1 VETRRQ
7 LHPGERVAALL
18 VAAIVF
24 ALNVAATATLF
35 LPQSTFGYA
44 LTYTHGHLV
53 ESVDPATSAAQA
65 GIVPG
70 DQIDFTRSSLHDR
83 ILGLN
88 YQPALPGER
97 ITIGV
102 VHDDRARTTTL
113 EARPPMAAESQQAGF
128 SLLPS
133 FLRLSGFVYI
143 AVALI
148 ILLQRPSRMTW
159 GLFLYLMSATS
170 ITTYRLPDSLFLF
183 AEFTSDVL
191 SIAGPVGLIIFAA
204 RFPSGLPSTRWK
216 AWLDRSAI
224 PIGALFAIPNLAW
237 DVSALLRGSSPALWM
252 SLGSTLA
259 ALALVLVAAIAL
271 GQTYLT
277 TAVQERQRLQWVI
290 AGVLMT
296 LISYAADWARYWEAV
311 YPLVTWGPLIW
322 ISALLYAVGPFTL
335 AYAVVR
341 QRVFDISFVISRT
354 VVYGVLTASI
364 FAIFAFI
371 EWLLGQLIEHSGAT
385 VFLLALAAIGVAF
398 WLQNLHASVETW
410 IESVFFRRRHAA
422 ETRLACIAEGL
433 PYAEHT
439 DDVDEALVREP
450 RIALALTSATL
461 FKRDLDGRYVR
472 DGEVL
477 DGPLLLQ
484 VQGKHGPLRL
494 HTFVDDSDGATQDD
508 QTPVLAVPVFV
519 RSRLEA
525 VALYGAHVNGED
537 IDPDEV
543 DALKNI
549 SVAAGTAY
557 AHLDTLRM
565 TRELAKFRA
574 LAERQ
579 AREIAVLR
587 ERTSRADN

>member
-18 VAAIVF
+18 AAAIVI

-44 LTYTHGHLV
+44 LTYTRGYRV
-53 ESVDPATSAAQA
+53 VAVDPGTSAAQA
-65 GIVPG
+65 GIAVG

-83 ILGLN
+83 IVGLD

-97 ITIGV
+97 VTFAI
-102 VHDDRARTTTL
+102 VHGGNPRTVTL
-113 EARPPMAAESQQAGF
+113 EARTPTTAETRQAEV
-128 SLLPS
+128 SILPS
-133 FLRLSGFVYI
+133 FLRLAGFVYI
-143 AVALI
+143 AVALL

-170 ITTYRLPDSLFLF
+170 ITTYRFPDSIFLG
-183 AEFTSDVL
+183 AEFASDVL
-191 SIAGPVGLIIFAA
+191 SVAGPVGLVIFAA
-204 RFPSGLPSTRWK
+204 RFPSGLPTTRWK
-216 AWLDRSAI
+216 IWLDRSAI
-224 PIGALFAIPNLAW
+224 PIGVLFAIPNLAW
-237 DVSALLRGSSPALWM
+237 DAGALLRGASPAGWM

-259 ALALVLVAAIAL
+259 ALMLILLAAIAL
-271 GQTYLT
+271 GQTYLAT
-277 TAVQERQRLQWVI
+277 PAQERQRLQWVI

-296 LISYAADWARYWEAV
+296 LISYSADWARYWEAA
-311 YPLVTWGPLIW
+311 YPLVTSDVLIW

-354 VVYGVLTASI
+354 VVYGVLTAAI
-364 FAIFAFI
+364 FAVFAFI

-385 VFLLALAAIGVAF
+385 VVLLALAAIGVAF
-398 WLQNLHASVETW
+398 WLENLHARVEAW

-422 ETRLACIAEGL
+422 ETRLAGIAEGL

-450 RIALALTSATL
+450 QVALALASAAL
-461 FKRDLDGRYVR
+461 FKRDQDGRYVR
-472 DGEVL
+472 DGAVL

-494 HTFVDDSDGATQDD
+494 HNFADSDDVTQDD
-508 QTPVLAVPVFV
+508 RTPVLAVPVFV

-543 DALKNI
+543 AALKNI
-549 SVAAGTAY
+549 SIAAGTAY
-557 AHLDTLRM
+557 DHLDALRM

-579 AREIAVLR
+579 SREIAVLR
-587 ERTSRADN
+587 ERTSHTNN

>member
-18 VAAIVF
+18 AAAIVI

-44 LTYTHGHLV
+44 LTYTRGYRV
-53 ESVDPATSAAQA
+53 VAVDPGTSAAQA
-65 GIVPG
+65 GIAVG

-83 ILGLN
+83 IVGLD

-97 ITIGV
+97 VTFAI
-102 VHDDRARTTTL
+102 VHGGNPRTVTL
-113 EARPPMAAESQQAGF
+113 EARTPTTAETRQAEV
-128 SLLPS
+128 SILPS
-133 FLRLSGFVYI
+133 FLRLAGFVYI
-143 AVALI
+143 AVALL

-170 ITTYRLPDSLFLF
+170 ITTYRFPDSIFLG
-183 AEFTSDVL
+183 AEFASDVL
-191 SIAGPVGLIIFAA
+191 SVAGPVGLVIFAA
-204 RFPSGLPSTRWK
+204 RFPSGLPTTRWK
-216 AWLDRSAI
+216 IWLDRSAI
-224 PIGALFAIPNLAW
+224 PIGVLFAIPNLAW
-237 DVSALLRGSSPALWM
+237 DAGALLRGASPAGWM

-259 ALALVLVAAIAL
+259 ALMLILLAAIAL
-271 GQTYLT
+271 GQTYLAT
-277 TAVQERQRLQWVI
+277 PAQERQRLQWVI

-296 LISYAADWARYWEAV
+296 LISYSADWARYWEAA
-311 YPLVTWGPLIW
+311 YPLVTSDVLIW

-354 VVYGVLTASI
+354 VVYGVLTAAI
-364 FAIFAFI
+364 FAVFAFI

-385 VFLLALAAIGVAF
+385 VVLLALAAIGVAF
-398 WLQNLHASVETW
+398 WLESLHARVEAW

-422 ETRLACIAEGL
+422 ETRLAGIAEGL

-450 RIALALTSATL
+450 QVALALASAAL
-461 FKRDLDGRYVR
+461 FKRDQDGRYVR
-472 DGEVL
+472 DGAVL

-494 HTFVDDSDGATQDD
+494 HNFADSDDVTQDD
-508 QTPVLAVPVFV
+508 RTPVLAVPVFV

-543 DALKNI
+543 AALKNI
-549 SVAAGTAY
+549 SIAAGTAY
-557 AHLDTLRM
+557 DHLDALRM

-579 AREIAVLR
+579 SREIAVLR
-587 ERTSRADN
+587 ERASHTNN

>member
-1 VETRRQ
+1 VETRRH
-7 LHPGERVAALL
+7 LRPAERVAALL
-18 VAAIVF
+18 AAGIVV

-44 LTYTHGHLV
+44 LTYTRGYHV
-53 ESVDPATSAAQA
+53 ESVDPGTSAAQA
-65 GIVPG
+65 GIAVG

-83 ILGLN
+83 IVGLD
-88 YQPALPGER
+88 YQPALPGEHV
-97 ITIGV
+97 TFAV
-102 VHDDRARTTTL
+102 VHAGSERTVTV
-113 EARPPMAAESQQAGF
+113 EARKPTAAESQQAVF
-128 SLLPS
+128 SPLPS
-133 FLRLSGFVYI
+133 FLRLAGFIYI
-143 AVALI
+143 AVALV

-170 ITTYRLPDSLFLF
+170 ITLYRFPDALFLI
-183 AEFTSDVL
+183 AEFASDIL
-191 SIAGPVGLIIFAA
+191 SVAGPVGLIIFAA
-204 RFPSGLPSTRWK
+204 RFPSGRPTTRWK

-237 DVSALLRGSSPALWM
+237 DAGALLRGSSPAGWM
-252 SLGSTLA
+252 SFGSTLS
-259 ALALVLVAAIAL
+259 ALVLILLAAIAL
-271 GQTYLT
+271 GQTYLAT
-277 TAVQERQRLQWVI
+277 PAQERQRLQWVI
-290 AGVLMT
+290 AGVLLT
-296 LISYAADWARYWEAV
+296 LVSYTRDWALYWEAA
-311 YPLVTWGPLIW
+311 YSLVTSGALIW
-322 ISALLYAVGPFTL
+322 ISALLYAVGPFAL

-385 VFLLALAAIGVAF
+385 VVLLALAAIGVAF
-398 WLQNLHASVETW
+398 WLESLHARVEAW
-410 IESVFFRRRHAA
+410 IERVFFRRRHAA
-422 ETRLACIAEGL
+422 ETRLAGIAEGL

-450 RIALALTSATL
+450 QAALALASAAL
-461 FKRDLDGRYVR
+461 FKRDQDGRYVR
-472 DGEVL
+472 DGAVL

-484 VQGKHGPLRL
+484 VQGKRGPLRL
-494 HTFVDDSDGATQDD
+494 HDLADSDDAAQDD
-508 QTPVLAVPVFV
+508 RTPVLAVPVFV

-543 DALKNI
+543 AALKNI

-557 AHLDTLRM
+557 DHLDALRM

-587 ERTSRADN
+587 ERTSRSNN

>member
-1 VETRRQ
+1 METRRH

-18 VAAIVF
+18 AAAIVV

-44 LTYTHGHLV
+44 LTYTRGYVV
-53 ESVDPATSAAQA
+53 ESVDPGTSAAQA

-70 DQIDFTRSSLHDR
+70 DQIHFTRSSLHDR
-83 ILGLN
+83 IIGLS

-97 ITIGV
+97 IAFTV
-102 VHDDRARTTTL
+102 VHAGEARTAAL
-113 EARPPMAAESQQAGF
+113 EARPPTAAESQQAGF

-133 FLRLSGFVYI
+133 FLRLAGFVYI
-143 AVALI
+143 AVALV

-159 GLFLYLMSATS
+159 GLFLYLMSATT
-170 ITTYRLPDSLFLF
+170 ITTYRFPDSLFLV
-183 AEFTSDVL
+183 AEFASDVL

-204 RFPSGLPSTRWK
+204 RFPSGLPTTRWT

-237 DVSALLRGSSPALWM
+237 DASALLRGSSPAAWM

-259 ALALVLVAAIAL
+259 ALVLVLVAAIAL

-277 TAVQERQRLQWVI
+277 TPPQERQRLQWVI

-296 LISYAADWARYWEAV
+296 LISYTADWARYWEAA

-341 QRVFDISFVISRT
+341 QRVFDISFVVSRT

-371 EWLLGQLIEHSGAT
+371 EWMLGRLIEHSGAT
-385 VFLLALAAIGVAF
+385 VVLLAAAAIGVAF
-398 WLQNLHASVETW
+398 WLENLHAKVEAW

-422 ETRLACIAEGL
+422 ETRLERIADGL

-439 DDVDEALVREP
+439 KDVDEALVREP
-450 RIALALTSATL
+450 QIALALTSATL
-461 FKRDLDGRYVR
+461 FKRDQDGRYVR

-494 HTFVDDSDGATQDD
+494 HNFDDSDGTTQDD
-508 QTPVLAVPVFV
+508 RTPVLAVPVFV

-543 DALKNI
+543 AALKNI
-549 SVAAGTAY
+549 CIAAGTAY
-557 AHLDTLRM
+557 DHLDALRM
-565 TRELAKFRA
+565 TRELEKFRA

>member
-1 VETRRQ
+1 VETRRH

-18 VAAIVF
+18 AAAIVV

-35 LPQSTFGYA
+35 LPQSSFGYA
-44 LTYTHGHLV
+44 LTYTHGYFV
-53 ESVDPATSAAQA
+53 ESVDPGTSAAQA

-70 DQIDFTRSSLHDR
+70 DQIDFTRSSVHDR
-83 ILGLN
+83 IVGLS
-88 YQPALPGER
+88 YQPAIPGER
-97 ITIGV
+97 ITVAI
-102 VHDDRARTTTL
+102 VHAGGTRTATL
-113 EARPPMAAESQQAGF
+113 EARPPTAAESQQAGF
-128 SLLPS
+128 SILPS
-133 FLRLSGFVYI
+133 FLRLAGFVYI
-143 AVALI
+143 AVALV

-170 ITTYRLPDSLFLF
+170 ITTYRFPDSLFLV
-183 AEFTSDVL
+183 AEFASDVL
-191 SIAGPVGLIIFAA
+191 SIAGLVGLIIFAA
-204 RFPSGLPSTRWK
+204 RFPSGLPTTRAK

-237 DVSALLRGSSPALWM
+237 DASALLRGSSPADWM

-259 ALALVLVAAIAL
+259 ALVLILVAAIAL
-271 GQTYLT
+271 GQTYLAT
-277 TAVQERQRLQWVI
+277 PAQERQRLQWVI

-296 LISYAADWARYWEAV
+296 LISYAADWARYWEAA
-311 YPLVTWGPLIW
+311 YPLVTSAPLIW
-322 ISALLYAVGPFTL
+322 ISALLYTAGPFTL

-354 VVYGVLTASI
+354 IVYGVLTASI
-364 FAIFAFI
+364 FALFAFI
-371 EWLLGQLIEHSGAT
+371 EWLLGRLIEHSGAT
-385 VFLLALAAIGVAF
+385 VVLFALAAIGVAF
-398 WLQNLHASVETW
+398 WLESLHARVEAW

-422 ETRLACIAEGL
+422 ETRLAGIAEGL

-450 RIALALTSATL
+450 QEALTLSSAAL
-461 FKRDLDGRYVR
+461 FKRDQEGRYVR

-494 HTFVDDSDGATQDD
+494 QNLGDSDDATQDD
-508 QTPVLAVPVFV
+508 RTPVLAVPVFV

-543 DALKNI
+543 AALKSI
-549 SVAAGTAY
+549 CVAAGTAY
-557 AHLDTLRM
+557 DHLEALRT

-587 ERTSRADN
+587 ERTARADS

>member
-18 VAAIVF
+18 AAAIVI

-44 LTYTHGHLV
+44 LTYTRGYRV
-53 ESVDPATSAAQA
+53 VAVDPGTSAAQA
-65 GIVPG
+65 GIAVG

-83 ILGLN
+83 IVGLD

-97 ITIGV
+97 VTFAI
-102 VHDDRARTTTL
+102 VHGGNPRTVTL
-113 EARPPMAAESQQAGF
+113 EARTPTTAETRQAEV
-128 SLLPS
+128 SILPS
-133 FLRLSGFVYI
+133 FLRLAGFVYI
-143 AVALI
+143 AVALL

-170 ITTYRLPDSLFLF
+170 ITTYRFPDSIFLG
-183 AEFTSDVL
+183 AEFASDVL
-191 SIAGPVGLIIFAA
+191 SVAGPVGLVIFAA
-204 RFPSGLPSTRWK
+204 RFPSGLPTTRWK
-216 AWLDRSAI
+216 IWLDRSAI
-224 PIGALFAIPNLAW
+224 PIGVLFAIPNLAW
-237 DVSALLRGSSPALWM
+237 DAGALLRGASPAGWM

-259 ALALVLVAAIAL
+259 ALMLILLAAIAL
-271 GQTYLT
+271 GQTYLAT
-277 TAVQERQRLQWVI
+277 PAQERQRLQWVI

-296 LISYAADWARYWEAV
+296 LISYSADWARYWEAA
-311 YPLVTWGPLIW
+311 YPLVTSDVLIW

-354 VVYGVLTASI
+354 VVYGVLTAAI
-364 FAIFAFI
+364 FAVFAFI

-385 VFLLALAAIGVAF
+385 VVLLALAAIGVAF
-398 WLQNLHASVETW
+398 WLENLHARVEAW

-422 ETRLACIAEGL
+422 ETRLAGIAEGL

-450 RIALALTSATL
+450 QVALALASAAL
-461 FKRDLDGRYVR
+461 FKRDQDGRYVR
-472 DGEVL
+472 DGAVL

-494 HTFVDDSDGATQDD
+494 HNFADSDDVTQDD
-508 QTPVLAVPVFV
+508 RTPVLAVPVFV

-543 DALKNI
+543 AALKNI
-549 SVAAGTAY
+549 SIAAGTAY
-557 AHLDTLRM
+557 DHLDALRM

-579 AREIAVLR
+579 SREIAVLR
-587 ERTSRADN
+587 ERASHTNN